1 MNENE
6 RESIER
12 TDINEEIT
20 TEENGDGNGN
30 RNGNREVLAEN
41 PMGYKPV
48 RGLLLNFRSPSQR
61 KCADGRFPGI
71 PYTEPY
77 SGFCHRNSSR
87 YERSSVQIPGG
98 KGAGQG
104 KPGSSQRNLPCFC
117 NICNFPGVQL
127 FCRNL
132 YQKPDIRSSDY

>member
-48 RGLLLNFRSPSQR
+48 RGLLLKMSAPLMISMFVQSLYNIVDAFSVRPDMAHKVTG
-61 KCADGRFPGI
+61 KCVISAANAVFI
-71 PYTEPY
+71 FQE
-77 SGFCHRNSSR
+77 
-87 YERSSVQIPGG
+87 I
-98 KGAGQG
+98 
-104 KPGSSQRNLPCFC
+104 
-117 NICNFPGVQL
+117 QL
-127 FCRNL
+127 FLCGVG
-132 YQKPDIRSSDY
+132 